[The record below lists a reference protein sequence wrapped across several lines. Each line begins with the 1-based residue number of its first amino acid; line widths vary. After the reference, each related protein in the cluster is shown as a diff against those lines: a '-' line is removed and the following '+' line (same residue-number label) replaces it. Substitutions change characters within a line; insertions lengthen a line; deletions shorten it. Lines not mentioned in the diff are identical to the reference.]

1 MPAWAPSTVKKDAK
15 TSAKNAGTLEV
26 GCSMAYVP
34 EEKRARPA
42 SVLAAANR
50 DNGRGELSRP

>member
-1 MPAWAPSTVKKDAK
+1 MKDAK